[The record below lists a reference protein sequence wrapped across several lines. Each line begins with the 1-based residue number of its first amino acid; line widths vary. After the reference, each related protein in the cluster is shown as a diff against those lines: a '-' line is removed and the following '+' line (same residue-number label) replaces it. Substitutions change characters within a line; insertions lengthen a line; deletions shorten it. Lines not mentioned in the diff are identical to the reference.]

1 MGAHRAKVAITR
13 HDFSQGLERLVARF
27 ERMIRAVGRR
37 YRLDPTDVD
46 ELLQNVRVRLWH
58 TRGAESETE
67 SIEST
72 RTSYVYRAAVTAA
85 IDIFRQ
91 RRSQVESLG
100 ETASREIA
108 ARRAGPDQDA
118 ELGDLTQRIQ
128 AALDSIVE
136 SRRVVV
142 RMHLAGYPKEEI
154 TTLLGHTPAQTRN
167 LLYRGLAD
175 LRAALT
181 SRGITPEG
189 F

>member
-1 MGAHRAKVAITR
+1 LAITR
-13 HDFSQGLERLVARF
+13 HDFSQGLEGLIARF
-27 ERMIRAVGRR
+27 ERMIRSVGRR
-37 YRLDPTDVD
+37 YRLDSSDVD
-46 ELLQNVRVRLWH
+46 ELLQNVRVRLWQ
-58 TRGAESETE
+58 TRGAASETE

-91 RRSQVESLG
+91 RRSRAESLG
-100 ETASREIA
+100 DTVSRDIA
-108 ARRAGPDQDA
+108 ARRVGPEQDA
-118 ELGDLTQRIQ
+118 ELGDLTERVQ

-175 LRAALT
+175 LREALT
-181 SRGITPEG
+181 RRGITPEE